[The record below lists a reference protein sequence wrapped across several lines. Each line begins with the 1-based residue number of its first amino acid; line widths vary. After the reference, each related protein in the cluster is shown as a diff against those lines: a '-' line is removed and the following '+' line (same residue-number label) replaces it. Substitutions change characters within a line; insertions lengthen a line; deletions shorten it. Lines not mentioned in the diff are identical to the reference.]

1 VKLLQPLTLGRP
13 ALANGSNE
21 LSADALDQAVVTGTG
36 SEDHGLSVTP
46 GAAEPLS
53 AGELS
58 AEPVSAQPVVAQPS
72 AEKSSAAGPVSAP
85 SRVMFGPHETNL
97 GRNRDFTDRHVAYYA
112 RRAAGGAG
120 ILVTEEVSVH
130 PSDWPYERAPLHN
143 VASATLPNWRSIADA
158 VRATKSN
165 TVVLGALGHSGGQGT
180 SHWSQRE
187 LWAPSAVPEVASRE
201 VPKVMEQADID
212 AVVQGFAAA
221 AKQARLQGLH
231 GVEINAGQNSLIRQF
246 LSGLTNMRSDEYGSD
261 RLRFAREV
269 LSAVRD
275 AIDTADAFTNGD
287 AGNIGDTPGTSKEGY
302 PTGRSSESETYG
314 RRGIVALRLCVDEM
328 APWAGIVPEAGAAIA
343 VELAPFVDLITVVR
357 GSIYTTWATQPDG
370 HIEPGFGIDL
380 ARTVRTALRAAGS
393 QIPVFAQGSIV
404 DWGQAEWALDSEASD
419 GVEMTRAQLA
429 DAELVNKL
437 RSNQSARIRPCL
449 LCNQTCKVRDNRS
462 PIITC
467 VVDPFTGHET
477 EDQPVPTP
485 QSPNARSLTI
495 IGGGVAGMEAAR
507 VGALRGFA
515 VTVIES
521 SPTLGGIT
529 VAAARGS
536 GRARL
541 NTIVDWLVGELATL
555 GVTVR
560 CNETVS
566 NRRLAELRATGEVIV
581 TTGATTGT
589 LPFTTEPNATIHHAA
604 DLLSNPALLGTI
616 SAGPVVLWD
625 PIGGPIAISIAEL
638 LAATVGATGNEAGQD
653 HEAGE
658 GQEGRKV
665 EEDRVTGETASDIQ
679 ADEPTTLGGTDA
691 GSVADGEAGKPSTI
705 TLVTPDF
712 LVGEKL
718 ALTGDLAPSQPRL
731 HGSGVILVKRSLIR
745 NVSATEVLVEDRFSG
760 VQTTIACQTFIACGH
775 RLPNTVLDPSELYL
789 QAGDR
794 VAPRTIHEAIL
805 EGRRAALK
813 L

>member
-1 VKLLQPLTLGRP
+1 MKLLQPLPLGRSSSRGD
-13 ALANGSNE
+13 ASLDVSGS
-21 LSADALDQAVVTGTG
+21 L
-36 SEDHGLSVTP
+36 
-46 GAAEPLS
+46 
-53 AGELS
+53 
-58 AEPVSAQPVVAQPS
+58 PVF
-72 AEKSSAAGPVSAP
+72 AP

-97 GRNRDFTDRHVAYYA
+97 GSKRDFSDRHVAYYA

-120 ILVTEEVSVH
+120 IIVTEEASVH
-130 PSDWPYERAPLHN
+130 ASDWPYDRSPLFS
-143 VASATLPNWRSIADA
+143 SADATTLNWRTIGEA
-158 VRATKSN
+158 VRATE
-165 TVVLGALGHSGGQGT
+165 TGCVVLAGLGHSGGQGT
-180 SHWSQRE
+180 SHWNQRE
-187 LWAPSAVPEVASRE
+187 MWAPSAVPEVASRE

-212 AVVQGFAAA
+212 AVIQCFAAA
-221 AKQARLQGLH
+221 AKHARAQGLH

-246 LSGLTNMRSDEYGSD
+246 LSGLTNMRGDEYGAD

-269 LSAVRD
+269 LSAVREAVD
-275 AIDTADAFTNGD
+275 SVGSVDSVESVGD
-287 AGNIGDTPGTSKEGY
+287 SVESV
-302 PTGRSSESETYG
+302 GRP
-314 RRGIVALRLCVDEM
+314 GIVALRLCVDEM

-343 VELAPFVDLITVVR
+343 VELAPYVDLITVVR

-380 ARTVRTALRAAGS
+380 ARAVRTALRAAGS

-404 DWGQAEWALDSEASD
+404 DWGQAEWALNSEACD

-437 RSNQSARIRPCL
+437 RTDQSARIRPCL

-477 EDQPVPTP
+477 EDQPVPANPINPINCT
-485 QSPNARSLTI
+485 LTI

-507 VGALRGFA
+507 VGALRGFT
-515 VTVIES
+515 VTLIES
-521 SPTLGGIT
+521 APKLGGVT

-541 NTIVDWLVGELATL
+541 GTIVDWLTIELALL
-555 GVTVR
+555 GVTVQ

-566 NRRLAELRATGEVIV
+566 NRRLAELRAAGEVIV
-581 TTGATTGT
+581 ATGATMGT

-604 DLLSNPALLGTI
+604 DLLGNPELLGEI
-616 SAGPVVLWD
+616 AAGPVVLWD

-638 LAATVGATGNEAGQD
+638 LATGF
-653 HEAGE
+653 
-658 GQEGRKV
+658 
-665 EEDRVTGETASDIQ
+665 
-679 ADEPTTLGGTDA
+679 GGTDGSEDAEVGGTTA
-691 GSVADGEAGKPSTI
+691 GTGNHTNAYKV
-705 TLVTPDF
+705 TLLTPDL

-731 HGSGVILVKRSLIR
+731 HGGGVRLIKRALVR
-745 NVSATEVLVEDRFSG
+745 NVSATGVLFEDRFSG
-760 VQTTIACQTFIACGH
+760 VQTTIACETFIACGH
-775 RLPNTVLDPSELYL
+775 RLPNTLLDPSELYP

-794 VAPRTIHEAIL
+794 VAPRSIHEAIL

-813 L
+813 LSF

>member
-1 VKLLQPLTLGRP
+1 VKLLQPLPLGRP
-13 ALANGSNE
+13 SATGPEVPAL
-21 LSADALDQAVVTGTG
+21 V
-36 SEDHGLSVTP
+36 
-46 GAAEPLS
+46 
-53 AGELS
+53 
-58 AEPVSAQPVVAQPS
+58 
-72 AEKSSAAGPVSAP
+72 AP

-97 GRNRDFTDRHVAYYA
+97 GRKRDFTDRHVAYYA
-112 RRAAGGAG
+112 RRAMGGAG
-120 ILVTEEVSVH
+120 IIVTEEASVH
-130 PSDWPYERAPLHN
+130 GSDWPYERAPL
-143 VASATLPNWRSIADA
+143 STSTDATVPNWRSIAEA
-158 VRATKSN
+158 VRATK
-165 TVVLGALGHSGGQGT
+165 TGCIVLAGLGHSGGQGT

-187 LWAPSAVPEVASRE
+187 MWAPSAVPEVASRE

-212 AVVQGFAAA
+212 AVIQGFAAA
-221 AKQARLQGLH
+221 AKQACLQGLH

-261 RLRFAREV
+261 RLSFARDV
-269 LSAVRD
+269 LTAVRQAVD
-275 AIDTADAFTNGD
+275 SA
-287 AGNIGDTPGTSKEGY
+287 S
-302 PTGRSSESETYG
+302 TGIATGSPSDSSSG
-314 RRGIVALRLCVDEM
+314 SSSSIVALRLCVDEM

-343 VELAPFVDLITVVR
+343 VALAPYVDLITVVR

-429 DAELVNKL
+429 DADLVNKL
-437 RSNQSARIRPCL
+437 RNDQSARIRPCL

-477 EDQPVPTP
+477 EDQPVPTAQP
-485 QSPNARSLTI
+485 DTARTLTI
-495 IGGGVAGMEAAR
+495 VGGGVAGMEAAR

-521 SPTLGGIT
+521 SPKLGGIT
-529 VAAARGS
+529 VAASQGS
-536 GRARL
+536 GRSRL
-541 NTIVDWLVGELATL
+541 HSIVDWLVGELATL

-566 NRRLAELRATGEVIV
+566 NRRLAELRAAGEVIV
-581 TTGATTGT
+581 ATGATTGT
-589 LPFTTEPNATIHHAA
+589 LPFTVEPTATIHHAA
-604 DLLSNPALLGTI
+604 DLLGNPALPGNI
-616 SAGPVVLWD
+616 APGPVVLWD

-638 LAATVGATGNEAGQD
+638 LAATVGATDNEAGHD
-653 HEAGE
+653 HEAH
-658 GQEGRKV
+658 
-665 EEDRVTGETASDIQ
+665 EDSAANDAE
-679 ADEPTTLGGTDA
+679 LGGTDA
-691 GSVADGEAGKPSTI
+691 GSVAMVEALKTPTI

-731 HGSGVILVKRSLIR
+731 HGGRVKLVKRSLIR
-745 NVSATEVLVEDRFSG
+745 NVSATEVLLEDRFSG
-760 VQTTIACQTFIACGH
+760 VKTTIACQTFIACGH
-775 RLPNTVLDPSELYL
+775 RLPNTLLDPSELYP

-805 EGRRAALK
+805 EGRRAVLK

>member
-1 VKLLQPLTLGRP
+1 VKLLQPLPLGR
-13 ALANGSNE
+13 
-21 LSADALDQAVVTGTG
+21 
-36 SEDHGLSVTP
+36 
-46 GAAEPLS
+46 
-53 AGELS
+53 
-58 AEPVSAQPVVAQPS
+58 VSPS
-72 AEKSSAAGPVSAP
+72 IAP

-97 GRNRDFTDRHVAYYA
+97 GRKRDFSDRHVAYYA
-112 RRAAGGAG
+112 RRAVGGAG
-120 ILVTEEVSVH
+120 IIVTEEASVH
-130 PSDWPYERAPLHN
+130 ASDWPYDRSPLFN
-143 VASATLPNWRSIADA
+143 SADATTPNWRSIGEA
-158 VRATKSN
+158 VRATGTKC
-165 TVVLGALGHSGGQGT
+165 VVLAGLGHSGGQGT

-187 LWAPSAVPEVASRE
+187 MWAPSAVPEVASRE

-212 AVVQGFAAA
+212 AVIKGFGAA
-221 AKQARLQGLH
+221 AKEAMIQGLH

-246 LSGLTNMRSDEYGSD
+246 LSGLTNMRGDEYGSD
-261 RLRFAREV
+261 RLKFAREV
-269 LSAVRD
+269 LSTVREAVD
-275 AIDTADAFTNGD
+275 AASTKGQA
-287 AGNIGDTPGTSKEGY
+287 
-302 PTGRSSESETYG
+302 
-314 RRGIVALRLCVDEM
+314 GIVALRLCVDEM

-343 VELAPFVDLITVVR
+343 VELAPYVDLITVVR

-437 RSNQSARIRPCL
+437 GNDQSARIRPCL

-477 EDQPVPTP
+477 EDQPAPHTP
-485 QSPNARSLTI
+485 LPKHARTLTI

-507 VGALRGFA
+507 VGALRGFT
-515 VTVIES
+515 VTLIEA
-521 SPTLGGIT
+521 SPNLGGVT

-541 NTIVDWLVGELATL
+541 NTIVDWLINELTIL
-555 GVTVR
+555 GVTVQ

-566 NRRLAELRATGEVIV
+566 NRRLAELRAAGEVIV
-581 TTGATTGT
+581 ATGATTGT
-589 LPFTTEPNATIHHAA
+589 LPFPTEPNATIHHAV
-604 DLLSNPALLGTI
+604 DLLGNTALLEEIG
-616 SAGPVVLWD
+616 AGPVVIWD

-638 LAATVGATGNEAGQD
+638 LASN
-653 HEAGE
+653 
-658 GQEGRKV
+658 
-665 EEDRVTGETASDIQ
+665 
-679 ADEPTTLGGTDA
+679 PGGT
-691 GSVADGEAGKPSTI
+691 GGHHKV
-705 TLVTPDF
+705 TLVTPDL

-731 HGSGVILVKRSLIR
+731 HGGGVTLIKRSLVR
-745 NVSATEVLVEDRFSG
+745 NVSATEVLLEDRFSG
-760 VQTTIACQTFIACGH
+760 TQTTLACDTFIACGH
-775 RLPNTVLDPSELYL
+775 RLPNTLLDPSELYP

>member
-1 VKLLQPLTLGRP
+1 VKLLQPLPLGRP
-13 ALANGSNE
+13 
-21 LSADALDQAVVTGTG
+21 SATGPEVPDVV
-36 SEDHGLSVTP
+36 
-46 GAAEPLS
+46 
-53 AGELS
+53 
-58 AEPVSAQPVVAQPS
+58 
-72 AEKSSAAGPVSAP
+72 AP

-97 GRNRDFTDRHVAYYA
+97 GRKRDFSDRHVAYYA
-112 RRAAGGAG
+112 RRAIGGAG
-120 ILVTEEVSVH
+120 IIVTEEASVH
-130 PSDWPYERAPLHN
+130 ASDWPYERAPLFR
-143 VASATLPNWRSIADA
+143 SADGNLCDWTPISKAI
-158 VRATKSN
+158 RATG
-165 TVVLGALGHSGGQGT
+165 TGCIVLAGLGHSGGQGT

-187 LWAPSAVPEVASRE
+187 MWAPSAVPEVASRE

-221 AKQARLQGLH
+221 AKQAIDQGMH

-246 LSGLTNMRSDEYGSD
+246 LSGLTNMRGDDYGTD
-261 RLRFAREV
+261 RLHFAREV
-269 LSAVRD
+269 LTAVRQ
-275 AIDTADAFTNGD
+275 AVEPLST
-287 AGNIGDTPGTSKEGY
+287 GDTK
-302 PTGRSSESETYG
+302 
-314 RRGIVALRLCVDEM
+314 GIVALRLCVDEM

-343 VELAPFVDLITVVR
+343 VALAPYVDLITVVR

-429 DAELVNKL
+429 DAELVHKL
-437 RSNQSARIRPCL
+437 RSDQSARIRPCL

-477 EDQPVPTP
+477 EDQPVPATP
-485 QSPNARSLTI
+485 LSTHTRTLTI
-495 IGGGVAGMEAAR
+495 VGGGVSGMEAAR
-507 VGALRGFA
+507 VGASRGFA
-515 VTVIES
+515 VTLLEA
-521 SPTLGGIT
+521 SPNLGGVT

-541 NTIVDWLVGELATL
+541 ETVVDWLISELSVL
-555 GVTVR
+555 GVTVQ

-566 NRRLAELRATGEVIV
+566 NRRLAELRAAGEVIV
-581 TTGATTGT
+581 ATGATTGT

-604 DLLSNPALLGTI
+604 DVLGDPALLQQI
-616 SAGPVVLWD
+616 AAGPVVIWD

-638 LAATVGATGNEAGQD
+638 LATGF
-653 HEAGE
+653 
-658 GQEGRKV
+658 
-665 EEDRVTGETASDIQ
+665 
-679 ADEPTTLGGTDA
+679 GGTDNTP
-691 GSVADGEAGKPSTI
+691 GSEPASEPLDESQDEPQNERGRAMEVGGTAQAAIPQPHRI
-705 TLVTPDF
+705 TLVTPDL

-731 HGSGVILVKRSLIR
+731 HGGGVKLIKRALVR
-745 NVSATEVLVEDRFSG
+745 NVSATEVVLEDRFSG
-760 VQTTIACQTFIACGH
+760 IQTTLACKTFIACGH
-775 RLPNTVLDPSELYL
+775 RLPNTLLDPSELYP